1 MNMDFNSAEKLL
13 ELCEQNQLPIS
24 EVMRQREC
32 ILGEMPRD
40 AADHRM
46 NKAWEIMR
54 TSATQPLKKP
64 IKSMGGLIGGEA
76 KKLEAHYGRKKS
88 ICGDVLGKAM
98 IYAMAVL
105 EVNAS
110 MGLIVAAPTAG
121 SAGVVPG
128 MMLALQECYRISDQ
142 RIIDALYNAGAV
154 GYLAMRNATVAGA
167 VGGCQAEIGVA
178 SAMAASAAVEALGGF
193 YEENKK
199 SLKKEPVVF
208 LTGACANMNE
218 AVCRYS
224 RENRISSMGT
234 TMALLSFSEKAIY
247 ACNLGDSRIYR
258 HFQGKLQQIS
268 TDHVIS
274 GKMLGKAPLTQYLGF
289 QEENMALEPSIVEIG
304 YQTGSSY
311 LICSDGVTDMLS
323 DEEIQEILS
332 KTGTAE
338 EKVEELLE
346 MALSRG
352 GRDNVTMILAQI
364 NGYEE
369 KNPLKRWAER
379 HSTGR

>member
-1 MNMDFNSAEKLL
+1 MAYQIDYAYTCHTGKVRTNNEDNFWCCGVRLPVHNQGVDGILAGHT
-13 ELCEQNQLPIS
+13 QHWQLP
-24 EVMRQREC
+24 V
-32 ILGEMPRD
+32 LAVFDG
-40 AADHRM
+40 
-46 NKAWEIMR
+46 
-54 TSATQPLKKP
+54 
-64 IKSMGGLIGGEA
+64 MGGESCGE
-76 KKLEAHYGRKKS
+76 
-88 ICGDVLGKAM
+88 
-98 IYAMAVL
+98 
-105 EVNAS
+105 
-110 MGLIVAAPTAG
+110 
-121 SAGVVPG
+121 
-128 MMLALQECYRISDQ
+128 
-142 RIIDALYNAGAV
+142 
-154 GYLAMRNATVAGA
+154 
-167 VGGCQAEIGVA
+167 
-178 SAMAASAAVEALGGF
+178 MAASAAVEALGGF

-199 SLKKEPVVF
+199 ASKRAGGF

-369 KNPLKRWAER
+369 K
-379 HSTGR
+379 SSQTMGRTAQHRAVETLPVIKSGIASNRLSLPVRNIRDKENLR

>member
-1 MNMDFNSAEKLL
+1 MAYQIDYAYTCHTGKVRTNNEDNFWCCGVRLPVHNQGVDGILAGHT
-13 ELCEQNQLPIS
+13 QHWQLP
-24 EVMRQREC
+24 V
-32 ILGEMPRD
+32 LAVFDG
-40 AADHRM
+40 
-46 NKAWEIMR
+46 
-54 TSATQPLKKP
+54 
-64 IKSMGGLIGGEA
+64 MGGESCGE
-76 KKLEAHYGRKKS
+76 
-88 ICGDVLGKAM
+88 
-98 IYAMAVL
+98 
-105 EVNAS
+105 
-110 MGLIVAAPTAG
+110 
-121 SAGVVPG
+121 
-128 MMLALQECYRISDQ
+128 
-142 RIIDALYNAGAV
+142 
-154 GYLAMRNATVAGA
+154 
-167 VGGCQAEIGVA
+167 
-178 SAMAASAAVEALGGF
+178 MAASAAVEALGGF

-258 HFQGKLQQIS
+258 H
-268 TDHVIS
+268 
-274 GKMLGKAPLTQYLGF
+274 F

-369 KNPLKRWAER
+369 KNPLKRWA
-379 HSTGR
+379 